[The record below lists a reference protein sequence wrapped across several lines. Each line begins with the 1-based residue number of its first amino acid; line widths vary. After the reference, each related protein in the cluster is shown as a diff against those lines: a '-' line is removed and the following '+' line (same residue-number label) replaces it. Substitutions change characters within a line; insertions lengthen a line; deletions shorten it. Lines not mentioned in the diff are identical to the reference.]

1 MVGSSPLARGLPTPL
16 WRGQAARRIIPAR
29 AGFTADQGRVPAA
42 ARDHPRSR
50 GVYSSSAA
58 SGTSSGGS
66 SPLARGLRIGD
77 QDVRGE
83 PRIIPARAGF
93 TIRPRNRAQSFE
105 DHPRSRGV
113 YGVWDIDLDLKEG
126 SSPLARGLPLTGSES
141 GPAAGII
148 PARAGFTAD
157 AAAGHVAAEDHPR
170 SRGVYGEFV
179 ISMLG
184 SAGSSPLARGLHPHQ
199 PASPPARRIIPAR
212 AGFTSPSRGCSA
224 EFSDHPRSR
233 GVYIVGGPDGSLE
246 GGSSPLAR
254 GLHPVIAAGRVDVRI
269 IPARAGFTR
278 KERP

>member
-126 SSPLARGLPLTGSES
+126 SSPLARGLPPPRASIWRS
-141 GPAAGII
+141 RRII

-157 AAAGHVAAEDHPR
+157 GIGIGAGGGDHPR
-170 SRGVYGEFV
+170 SRGVY
-179 ISMLG
+179 
-184 SAGSSPLARGLHPHQ
+184 R
-199 PASPPARRIIPAR
+199 
-212 AGFTSPSRGCSA
+212 
-224 EFSDHPRSR
+224 
-233 GVYIVGGPDGSLE
+233 
-246 GGSSPLAR
+246 
-254 GLHPVIAAGRVDVRI
+254 
-269 IPARAGFTR
+269 
-278 KERP
+278 